1 LINKEQ
7 DIDTIELDSFEQ
19 TNNTDRNN
27 IEGGKTINK
36 ENNNVKDLKRIYERL
51 DIEYLLNDNIINI
64 EIKEEKDNSNDSELS
79 KNKIELKKYKIITP
93 SELKSK
99 IDDIIIANI
108 GNKLSFKF
116 EEKDFHYHIERFQDI
131 YGKIKKYEI
140 KKNIINEDIFYEM
153 FIKKY
158 LFNKEMNDKSL
169 NLNNVNN
176 LNIFH
181 ENNDKQINNNKDI
194 NYINNLPFICKALKS
209 LSSKNIKKLF
219 SLFRIPSNHENNT
232 KNNEK
237 ETNHIKQDN
246 EQQEKVEYSN
256 YLNNAEIF
264 TIFSLIGCKILTED
278 LEKELMVKVKHKIIN
293 NKFLSRD
300 DYYSHCFWFEED
312 FEYLNIKTKKIKAK
326 RGSMFETKNFVKKFE
341 RKRTKH
347 LSNSPLNLEKMGKKE
362 ENKGMTIKDFL
373 FDIWKDD
380 KGDNFNFNEFI
391 NVLKINRY
399 INELEDYSGVKYF
412 DIIFED

>member
-1 LINKEQ
+1 M
-7 DIDTIELDSFEQ
+7 
-19 TNNTDRNN
+19 
-27 IEGGKTINK
+27 
-36 ENNNVKDLKRIYERL
+36 
-51 DIEYLLNDNIINI
+51 
-64 EIKEEKDNSNDSELS
+64 
-79 KNKIELKKYKIITP
+79 
-93 SELKSK
+93 
-99 IDDIIIANI
+99 
-108 GNKLSFKF
+108 SFKF

-219 SLFRIPSNHENNT
+219 ALFRIPSNHHENNT
-232 KNNEK
+232 KKNEK
-237 ETNHIKQDN
+237 ETKNFKQDSELQGKN
-246 EQQEKVEYSN
+246 EYSN
-256 YLNNAEIF
+256 YLNNAEMF
-264 TIFSLIGCKILTED
+264 TILSLIGCKILTKD
-278 LEKELMVKVKHKIIN
+278 LEKELMLKVKHKIIN
-293 NKFLSRD
+293 NIFLSRD
-300 DYYSHCFWFEED
+300 DYYSHYFWFEDD
-312 FEYLNIKTKKIKAK
+312 FEYLNIKMKKIKAK
-326 RGSMFETKNFVKKFE
+326 RGSMMESKNIFKKIE
-341 RKRTKH
+341 RKRTKQIN
-347 LSNSPLNLEKMGKKE
+347 NSSLNLEKIGKKD

-380 KGDNFNFNEFI
+380 GDNFNFNGFI
-391 NVLKINRY
+391 NVLKFNRY
-399 INELEDYSGVKYF
+399 VNVLEEYSGVKYF